1 MSQKQKQ
8 KQKQQKQ
15 KQAKAQAVP
24 KVMRDRDVP
33 SAIKL
38 ARLCREAEKEAEA
51 VGVRVLA
58 LRTAT
63 EGRTLP
69 PMEQAVTQR
78 YEVLRDRLR
87 GYVPLLLIE
96 MPTLKREL
104 EGRGLLQLVY
114 KYSCALADIGGEA
127 ASGGARVVRGVP
139 VAEGYFYDV
148 ADGYQKPWA
157 DHAAFWTP
165 GTDGVVS
172 VEHIVERHAVVAAV
186 EARLQAKQPLELL
199 KVLRLLFDWD
209 GGNLGTHNHNLSG
222 AAKR

>member
-1 MSQKQKQ
+1 MSQKRKQ
-8 KQKQQKQ
+8 KQKQ
-15 KQAKAQAVP
+15 KQAKAQEVP
-24 KVMRDRDVP
+24 KVMRDEDVP
-33 SAIKL
+33 SRNKL
-38 ARLCREAEKEAEA
+38 TRLCGEALKEAEA
-51 VGVRVLA
+51 VGARVLA

-78 YEVLRDRLR
+78 YEVLRDRLKR
-87 GYVPLLLIE
+87 YVYQLLAA

-104 EGRGLLQLVY
+104 EGRGLYKLVCRY
-114 KYSCALADIGGEA
+114 GCALADIGGEA
-127 ASGGARVVRGVP
+127 ASGGARVVRGVQ

-172 VEHIVERHAVVAAV
+172 VEHIVERHAIVAAV
-186 EARLQAKQPLELL
+186 EARLKAKQPLELL
-199 KVLRLLFDWD
+199 KRPEYFQTS
-209 GGNLGTHNHNLSG
+209 NSPT
-222 AAKR
+222 KRVTT